1 MVLIGLYS
9 YTIFLSLCGELF
21 ELVYWGYIYL
31 EALLF
36 LSIRSHV
43 ISRHAMLVLLES
55 IVNDVSHV
63 ERSQPLVLLDQ
74 NFSISRYNENLKKI
88 TQITEWIAERKK
100 LIYS

>member
-1 MVLIGLYS
+1 
-9 YTIFLSLCGELF
+9 
-21 ELVYWGYIYL
+21 
-31 EALLF
+31 
-36 LSIRSHV
+36 
-43 ISRHAMLVLLES
+43 MLVLLES